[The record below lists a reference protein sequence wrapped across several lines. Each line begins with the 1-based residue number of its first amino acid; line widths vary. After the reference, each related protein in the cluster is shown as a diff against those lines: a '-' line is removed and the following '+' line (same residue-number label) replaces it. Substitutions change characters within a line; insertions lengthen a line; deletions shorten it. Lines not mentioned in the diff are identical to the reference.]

1 MHGPAPRRV
10 KLLLVDDHSD
20 QLLVLTLAM
29 VCPFEVRE
37 KQALL
42 EAATPEAR
50 AAMLVALLQMG
61 AHPEPGA
68 GDLPPDR
75 RPS

>member
-1 MHGPAPRRV
+1 
-10 KLLLVDDHSD
+10 
-20 QLLVLTLAM
+20 M

-42 EAATPEAR
+42 EAPDTAERAR
-50 AAMLVALLQMG
+50 MLVALLQMG
-61 AHPEPGA
+61 AHTHGATPPG
-68 GDLPPDR
+68 GG